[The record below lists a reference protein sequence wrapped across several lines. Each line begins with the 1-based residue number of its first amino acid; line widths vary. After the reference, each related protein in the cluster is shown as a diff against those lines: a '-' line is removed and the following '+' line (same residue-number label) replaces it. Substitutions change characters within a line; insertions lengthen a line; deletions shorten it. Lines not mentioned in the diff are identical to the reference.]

1 MRVLVVEDDP
11 ATLRLHVKVLRAYGL
26 AVDGLRTQR
35 AAADAL
41 ADVPYDAAVLSRH
54 LADGDGL
61 GLLPGLG
68 PEAAVVVV
76 TAPDAAEQRWEA
88 LEAGADDCLT
98 PPFAADELALRL
110 CKAIVRRTEP
120 SSSPVRLG
128 RVVFDRARRTIT
140 VDGVEVRTTKTELCV
155 LDHLVAHRHRV
166 VGAEELLEHCW
177 DSRRDMFSNP
187 LPSQINRLRVR
198 FADHLRIRWTDKGG
212 YLLEP
217 IP

>member
-11 ATLRLHVKVLRAYGL
+11 ATLRLHVKVLRTYGL
-26 AVDGLRTQR
+26 AVDGVRTRR
-35 AAADAL
+35 AAAEAL
-41 ADVPYDAAVLSRH
+41 QDVAYDGAVLSRH

-61 GLLPGLG
+61 ELLSRLG
-68 PEAAVVVV
+68 PEAAIVVV
-76 TAPDAAEQRWEA
+76 TAPGADAQRREA

-98 PPFAADELALRL
+98 PPFSPDELALRL

-120 SSSPVRLG
+120 SSAPIRLG

-140 VDGVEVRTTKTELCV
+140 VDGETIRTTKTELCV
-155 LDHLVAHRHRV
+155 LDHLIAHRHRV

-177 DSRRDMFSNP
+177 DSRRDIFSNP
-187 LPSQINRLRVR
+187 LPSQINRLRAL

-212 YLLEP
+212 YLIEP
-217 IP
+217 RT

>member
-26 AVDGLRTQR
+26 AVDGVRTLR
-35 AAADAL
+35 AAVEVL
-41 ADVPYDAAVLSRH
+41 QDVPYDGAVLSRH
-54 LADGDGL
+54 LIDGDGV
-61 GLLPGLG
+61 GLLPMLAAD
-68 PEAAVVVV
+68 AAVVVI
-76 TAPDAAEQRWEA
+76 TTPGAAEQRREA

-98 PPFAADELALRL
+98 PPFAPDELALRM

-120 SSSPVRLG
+120 TSSPVRLG
-128 RVVFDRARRTIT
+128 RVVFDRARRVITI
-140 VDGVEVRTTKTELCV
+140 DGEAVKTTKTELCV

-187 LPSQINRLRVR
+187 LPSQINRLRAR

-212 YLLEP
+212 YLVEP
-217 IP
+217 LA

>member
-26 AVDGLRTQR
+26 AVDGVRTAR
-35 AAADAL
+35 AAAEVL
-41 ADVPYDAAVLSRH
+41 QDVPYDGAVLSRR

-61 GLLPGLG
+61 ALLPRLG

-76 TAPDAAEQRWEA
+76 TERGDAEQRREG

-98 PPFAADELALRL
+98 PPFAPDELALRM
-110 CKAIVRRTEP
+110 CKAIVRRTET
-120 SSSPVRLG
+120 SSSPVRMG
-128 RVVFDRARRTIT
+128 RVVIDRARRTIT
-140 VDGVEVRTTKTELCV
+140 VDGETVHTTKTELCV

-166 VGAEELLEHCW
+166 VGSEELLEHCW
-177 DSRRDMFSNP
+177 DSRRDLFSNP
-187 LPSQINRLRVR
+187 LPSQINRLRAR

-212 YLLEP
+212 YLVEP
-217 IP
+217 LG